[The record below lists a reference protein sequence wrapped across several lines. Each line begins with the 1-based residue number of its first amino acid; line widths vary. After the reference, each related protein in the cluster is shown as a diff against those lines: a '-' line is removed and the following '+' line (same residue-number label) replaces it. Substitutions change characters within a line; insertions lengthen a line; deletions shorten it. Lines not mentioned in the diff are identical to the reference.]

1 MSGAAKRKKKRA
13 PAPVVKEIA
22 GNEFDR
28 ELRRFFR
35 HFAGTDRVAMRLP
48 DGRAG
53 LFKAPGASRSSGKPL
68 ARMEAVH
75 WALCETRGLVERAG
89 ESAEGNMYWR
99 VSDLGRARYRRLVAE
114 ADPFRA
120 QHQIAGE
127 RRVRLD
133 GDDLLAKV
141 NEAETPLGWLRS
153 RKGADGKP
161 LISGVQYDAG
171 EKLRADFTLGQLSP
185 RVTADWS
192 GAGSGGKRKGLARDP
207 AEIADHAMAARQ
219 RVGRALDAAGP
230 RLCDILLS
238 VCCHLEGLEAAE
250 KDFGWPK
257 RSAKLVLQIALD
269 RLVAHYRMG
278 EGKA

>member
-1 MSGAAKRKKKRA
+1 MAA
-13 PAPVVKEIA
+13 E
-22 GNEFDR
+22 
-28 ELRRFFR
+28 
-35 HFAGTDRVAMRLP
+35 
-48 DGRAG
+48 
-53 LFKAPGASRSSGKPL
+53 
-68 ARMEAVH
+68 H
-75 WALCETRGLVERAG
+75 WALCETRGLVEPTG
-89 ESAEGNMYWR
+89 ESAQGNVFWR

-133 GDDLLAKV
+133 GADRLAKV

-153 RKGADGKP
+153 RKGADGKA

-171 EKLRADFTLGQLSP
+171 ERLRADFTLGQLSA

-192 GAGSGGKRKGLARDP
+192 GTGAGGTRRGPARDP
-207 AEIADHAMAARQ
+207 AQIADHAVAARQ
-219 RVGRALDAAGP
+219 RVGLALDAVGP

-250 KDFGWPK
+250 KEFGWPK

-269 RLVAHYRMG
+269 RLAAHYGMG
-278 EGKA
+278 EAKV